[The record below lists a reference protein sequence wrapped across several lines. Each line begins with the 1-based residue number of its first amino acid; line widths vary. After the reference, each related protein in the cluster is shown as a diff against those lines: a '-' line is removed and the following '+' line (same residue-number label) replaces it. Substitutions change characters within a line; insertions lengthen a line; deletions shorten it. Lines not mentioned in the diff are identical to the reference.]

1 MKRLVIIVLALI
13 FIPASRI
20 TKGQTLKLG
29 FRIEPTFLLTEL
41 KNENS
46 IAFTPYSFYLNII
59 VEPIE
64 WFSFEVRPGY
74 LLAGGEYGGFE
85 IGAFTKFNILPSR
98 FCLIVGLNNHSND
111 WGNAH
116 NGGGSYLKKMFYYGV
131 GIGFQKDSK
140 LSFDVMYYWTD
151 DKEFAYSFDGTFRK
165 NKLMNGIVKL
175 GFSLAWDIL

>member
-1 MKRLVIIVLALI
+1 MHRNIIISLIIILLISPIMK
-13 FIPASRI
+13 S
-20 TKGQTLKLG
+20 QSLKLG
-29 FRIEPTFLLTEL
+29 FRIEPTFLLTEM

-64 WFSFEVRPGY
+64 WLSFEVRPGY

-85 IGAFTKFNILPSR
+85 LGAFTKFRILPSK
-98 FCLIVGLNNHSND
+98 FFMIAGLNNHSND
-111 WGNAH
+111 WSNAH
-116 NGGGSYLKKMFYYGV
+116 NGGGSYLKKMLYYGL

-140 LSFDVMYYWTD
+140 LSFDLMYYWTD
-151 DKEFAYSFDGTFRK
+151 NKDFAYSFDGSSIK
-165 NKLMNGIVKL
+165 NKQMNGIVKL